1 MSLPSANVIPDKL
14 INAKVYLEGT
24 SALLGMADI
33 ELPSL
38 EYVTESMSGLGIAG
52 ELDTPTLGHFKGI
65 TLKFKWNTV
74 NANAVSL
81 LAPKTH
87 QLDIRASVQKFDA
100 GNGEFGTDAVK
111 LVARTVPKKFGV
123 GKAEPGK
130 KMDSET
136 EMEVNYLKLSQAGKE
151 LIEIDK
157 LNFVCMIDGTDYLAA
172 VRSDLGM

>member
-14 INAKVYLEGT
+14 INAKVYLEGS

-74 NANAVSL
+74 NANAVGL

-100 GNGEFGTDAVK
+100 GNGEFGTDA
-111 LVARTVPKKFGV
+111 VARTVPKKFGV

-157 LNFVCMIDGTDYLAA
+157 LNFICTIDGTDYLAA

>member
-14 INAKVYLEGT
+14 INAKVYLEGS

-74 NANAVSL
+74 NANAVAYWPRRRISS
-81 LAPKTH
+81 TSG
-87 QLDIRASVQKFDA
+87 QRAKVRRRERRVRHRRREA
-100 GNGEFGTDAVK
+100 RG
-111 LVARTVPKKFGV
+111 RTVPKKFGV

-136 EMEVNYLKLSQAGKE
+136 EMEVNYLSCLGRE
-151 LIEIDK
+151 
-157 LNFVCMIDGTDYLAA
+157 GTY
-172 VRSDLGM
+172 